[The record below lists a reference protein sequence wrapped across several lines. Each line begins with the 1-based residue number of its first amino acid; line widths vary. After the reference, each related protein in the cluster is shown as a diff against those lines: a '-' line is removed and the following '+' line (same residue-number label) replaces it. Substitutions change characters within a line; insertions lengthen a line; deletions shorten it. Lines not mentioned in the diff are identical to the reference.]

1 MPVYV
6 QHQVL
11 GNIDDV
17 FDADAIWQAPG
28 LALFHRRPL
37 LRDLLERS
45 PREQRGRAPTRCFT
59 HVAIQLPQEDLDDD
73 RHLTRGARARELAES
88 LKALHLKDFGD
99 LLGQD
104 EVRYGVSGTDAL
116 QAGQI
121 EVRFGHAVYLPAPDE
136 PILQTVTASVDGTN
150 WRPVCA
156 VHQNERL
163 VVLGAAGGMVSHALA
178 DWPFGP
184 DAALVLLNDGPD
196 AAAELQVR
204 PRQALDCAYDPLNA
218 CFTVRQRGGP
228 ARLFVRVHR
237 AGHAKP
243 AAPAAVWKTRVR
255 PAQAEPEATA
265 VPPPLQAAEPT
276 YAPAA
281 QPRATLAALALPRL
295 SRYGATGAT
304 DYELALDA
312 ALQPAA
318 GADAIVRLRVRRDD
332 SIQALTQDA
341 EQVLALPAHLT
352 PAPGRTLALDAV
364 TGPLA
369 ERYCALLKLTAPR
382 GAALGAGA
390 QVVFGRS
397 ETGLA
402 GLRLPDGAAV
412 LKQDG
417 TAGGSAD
424 RLGLSRQA
432 FRAEAAPAGFRIVRL
447 SAGQALFHL
456 DPDLRFVAT
465 IENADPERPYL
476 LPCGHHLVAGQ
487 YVVRLDA

>member
-88 LKALHLKDFGD
+88 LKALHQKDFGD

-104 EVRYGVSGTDAL
+104 EVRYGVTGTDEL
-116 QAGQI
+116 QSGQI

-163 VVLGAAGGMVSHALA
+163 VVLGDPGGMVSHGIA

-196 AAAELQVR
+196 SVPELQVR

-218 CFTVRQRGGP
+218 CHTVRQRGGP

-237 AGHAKP
+237 TGQAKA
-243 AAPAAVWKTRVR
+243 AAPAAVWKTRTR
-255 PAQAEPEATA
+255 STEPDATA
-265 VPPPLQAAEPT
+265 VPPAAQESEAT

-281 QPRATLAALALPRL
+281 HQRATLAALALPRL
-295 SRYGATGAT
+295 SRYGDTGAT
-304 DYELALDA
+304 EFELALDA
-312 ALQPAA
+312 FLRPAA
-318 GADAIVRLRVRRDD
+318 GADASVRLRIRRDD
-332 SIQALTQDA
+332 SIQALTHEA
-341 EQVLALPAHLT
+341 EQTLTLPARIT
-352 PAPGRTLALDAV
+352 PAPGRSLALEAV
-364 TGPLA
+364 PAPLA
-369 ERYCALLKLTAPR
+369 ERYCALLPLPAPSSAPVTAGAPLAFGRTAP
-382 GAALGAGA
+382 
-390 QVVFGRS
+390 
-397 ETGLA
+397 GLA
-402 GLRLPDGAAV
+402 ALRLPAGAAV
-412 LKQDG
+412 LKQEG

-432 FRAEAAPAGFRIVRL
+432 FRAEATTEGFRIVRL
-447 SAGQALFHL
+447 SANQALFHL
-456 DPDLRFVAT
+456 DPALRFVAA
-465 IENADPERPYL
+465 IEHADPDQPYL
-476 LPCGHHLVAGQ
+476 LPSGHHLVAGH
-487 YVVRLDA
+487 YVLRLDA